1 MPLRSLLNTIK
12 KNTFLFAAIQSETGK
27 KIIDYLKIDTS
38 KTDSIIL
45 YAPGTSYDIKSTA
58 ALNIMNDFGGIWKIT
73 KLATMLPEVFRDFV
87 YDYIAKNRYQW
98 FGKKDN
104 CMIPT
109 PELKAKF
116 LD

>member
-1 MPLRSLLNTIK
+1 
-12 KNTFLFAAIQSETGK
+12 
-27 KIIDYLKIDTS
+27 
-38 KTDSIIL
+38 
-45 YAPGTSYDIKSTA
+45 
-58 ALNIMNDFGGIWKIT
+58 MNDFGGIWKIT
-73 KLATMLPEVFRDFV
+73 KLATILPEVFRDFV

-109 PELKAKF
+109 PDLKAKF